1 MGDETSDTARTTAG
15 ATTDEQPPV
24 LDVRDL
30 GHSFGEVDVFSG
42 VDFSVAPGT
51 VTAIVGLNGS
61 GKTTLLRTV
70 LGLLTPDSGDVSLA
84 EAAAERRVGYLPQSP
99 AFRSQFTVRETLS
112 FYAAMLD
119 GEVDVSAILERVGL
133 GAVADRRVGAL
144 SGGMVRLLG
153 IGQAIL
159 GGPPVVVL
167 DEPTGDLD
175 PRMTEYV
182 FDVVDDLAADGMAVL
197 LATHDLSGAADAD
210 QVLLLDRGSV
220 AALGSPA
227 DLRAET
233 DTETFRQAFLA
244 LTGGEAAADDTVRR
258 PVRVGSTTG
267 GER

>member
-1 MGDETSDTARTTAG
+1 MSETPDTEHATTG
-15 ATTDEQPPV
+15 TSTDEQTPV

-30 GHSFGEVDVFSG
+30 GHAFGEVDVFSG

-51 VTAIVGLNGS
+51 VTAVVGLNGS
-61 GKTTLLRTV
+61 GKTTLLRAV
-70 LGLLTPDSGDVSLA
+70 LGLLAPDSGEVSLTD
-84 EAAAERRVGYLPQSP
+84 AAAGERRVGYLPQSP
-99 AFRSQFTVRETLS
+99 AFRSQFTVRETLG

-119 GEVDVSAILERVGL
+119 AEVDVAAVLDRVGL

-159 GGPPVVVL
+159 GRPPVVVL

-182 FDVVDDLAADGMAVL
+182 FDVVEALAADGMAVL

-210 QVLLLDRGSV
+210 QVLVLDRGSI
-220 AALGSPA
+220 AAEGSPA
-227 DLRAET
+227 ELRAET
-233 DTETFRQAFLA
+233 DTANFRAAFLA
-244 LTGGEAAADDTVRR
+244 LTGGEVPDEETVRR
-258 PVRVGSTTG
+258 PVRAASTTE